1 MRMRTAVLALV
12 ALLVLAAACRAA
24 PLDLKRYMPLSEL
37 RPGMTGIGKT
47 TLRGADIIEFQV
59 TIQAILKNA
68 GPKRDLII
76 VRCSGAGLEESGV
89 IAGMSGSP
97 IYIDGR
103 LIGALAYAYLW
114 CKIPLAG
121 IQPIEQMLSVTDEH
135 PWNRRDEAG
144 AAAVPGGG
152 AAAVREG
159 PAAIRVPASAV
170 GSDDLL
176 AAGVPSEVW
185 TRSGGEFDMTPIQ
198 VPLMV
203 SGLAPRA
210 LERLRRDLAPF
221 GIEAMQ
227 SGAVE
232 RPLPVLAKLEP
243 GAPLAIPLVR
253 GDIMMTG
260 MGTITEIVGDRLYGF
275 GHAMFGAGEADFP
288 LMTGIGYVV
297 VPSLQRSSRMGA
309 PVEEVGRLSWDEET
323 AVFGRLTKDRARMV
337 PVAVTVRGP
346 DKGAERTYRC
356 ETIHHRRISAT
367 LAGSVVAN
375 SLLVQSDL
383 PRDYTLAYRFSVKP
397 AGRDPIVYDNVCAG
411 PDGDGQVV
419 AEVRNVVGLLMENPF
434 QNLSVESVEVRIQV
448 EPENRAAE
456 IEGVRALK
464 HAVRPGGTVPVEVKV
479 RPWRQEPRWIR
490 IGIDVPR
497 DYPDGTYRAVLCGAD
512 EAQRQQM
519 RETPARFR
527 PQTLDGLVRLL
538 RMDDRRDRLYV
549 RLADRGQGI
558 AVGEAEL
565 PNLPESMRA
574 LLAEA
579 VRQNVSDVRASRV
592 VTHPVP
598 YVLTGE
604 AALDVTVDEHA
615 VE

>member
-1 MRMRTAVLALV
+1 MRIRTAVP
-12 ALLVLAAACRAA
+12 ALLAIVVLAASSRAA
-24 PLDLKRYMPLSEL
+24 TLDLKRYMPLSEL

-59 TIQAILKNA
+59 TVQAILKNA

-89 IAGMSGSP
+89 VAGMSGSP

-103 LIGALAYAYLW
+103 LIGALAYAYFW
-114 CKIPLAG
+114 CKVPLAG
-121 IQPIEQMLSVTDEH
+121 IQPIEYMLPVTDEH
-135 PWNRRDEAG
+135 PWSRRDEAG

-152 AAAVREG
+152 AAVACEG
-159 PAAIRVPASAV
+159 PAAVRVPASAV
-170 GSDDLL
+170 GSADLL
-176 AAGVPSEVW
+176 AAGVP
-185 TRSGGEFDMTPIQ
+185 GEFDMTPIQ

-232 RPLPVLAKLEP
+232 RPLPALAKLEP

-275 GHAMFGAGEADFP
+275 GHAMFGAGEADLP

-309 PVEEVGRLSWDEET
+309 PVDEVGRLTWDEET
-323 AVFGRLTKDRARMV
+323 AVFGRLTKDRAHMV
-337 PVAVTVRGP
+337 PVVVTVRGP

-356 ETIHHRRISAT
+356 ETIRHRRISAT
-367 LAGSVVAN
+367 LAGTVVLN

-383 PRDYTLAYRFSVKP
+383 PRDYTLAYRLSVKP

-434 QNLSVESVEVRIQV
+434 QNLAVESVEAQIQV
-448 EPENRAAE
+448 EPESRMAE

-479 RPWRQEPRWIR
+479 RPWRQGPKWIR

-497 DYPDGTYRAVLCGAD
+497 DYPDGTYRAVVCGAD

-519 RETPARFR
+519 RETPARFH
-527 PQTLDGLVRLL
+527 PQSLDGLVRLL

-592 VTHPVP
+592 VTHPMP

-604 AALDVTVDEHA
+604 AALDVAVDEHA